1 MQMTFTGERYVPQLR
16 GQIYYEHLHRYALAL
31 SLAADKDVLD
41 IASGEGYGS
50 ALLAM
55 VARSVVGVDIDE
67 SSVMYAGSRYTAM
80 NLSFRAGSATQIPIA
95 DASVDLVVSF
105 ETIEH
110 LVEHERMFAEF
121 KRVLRPAGRLIISS
135 PNKLIY
141 SDARAYTN
149 PYHVRELYFHELRD
163 TLKDFFPAVRL
174 FGHRIFAGSAV
185 HPLNEISQATKWLGP
200 SAKPENGISSL
211 PDPEYFIAIC
221 STEAKGELPDLS
233 SVYLDP
239 RDNLLDDVR
248 SGGLTAGDAA
258 PSVLETG
265 PLAQLSTAPLS
276 LAQADAHLQKEPTP
290 DQSANF
296 DKDRD
301 VLTER
306 IYSLEQMRSDEHDRA
321 ESLARE
327 IVRIRQQ
334 IATQNAAVQQERAKF
349 SELEDSFLATLQ
361 SYEDESRLRKE
372 LQITVDR
379 HTEHDRTDE
388 LEDHLLKESARA
400 ESLAGELER
409 TRQQNTEHHAVA
421 LQERTKVAELED
433 SFLATLQNYEDES
446 RLRKELQITVDR
458 LTKHDRTDE
467 LEDRLLKEGARA
479 ESLAGELE
487 GMRQQNTE
495 QHAVALQERTKV
507 LELEDSFF
515 ATLQNYEDESRL
527 RKELQITVDRLTKS
541 EEQSKAEVRKVQ
553 RREGELRLTL
563 ENARDEISEVR
574 RACRERDVEAHV
586 SRAKL
591 AEDAAFIDEVAR
603 RSIALR
609 DENLRLI
616 AQVAHARAN
625 AATTDSLRAEIELV
639 AIDHQRVLGLLREA
653 LERSASLQQ
662 VSDALLSSKSWTMT
676 RPIRRAAA
684 ALSRR

>member
-221 STEAKGELPDLS
+221 STEAKDELPDLS

-321 ESLARE
+321 ESLAGE

-334 IATQNAAVQQERAKF
+334 IAAQNAAVQQERAKV
-349 SELEDSFLATLQ
+349 SELEDNFLATLQ

-372 LQITVDR
+372 LQITVGR
-379 HTEHDRTDE
+379 LTKHDRTDE
-388 LEDHLLKESARA
+388 LEDRLLKESARA

-421 LQERTKVAELED
+421 LQERTKVSELED
-433 SFLATLQNYEDES
+433 SFL
-446 RLRKELQITVDR
+446 
-458 LTKHDRTDE
+458 
-467 LEDRLLKEGARA
+467 
-479 ESLAGELE
+479 
-487 GMRQQNTE
+487 
-495 QHAVALQERTKV
+495 
-507 LELEDSFF
+507 

-591 AEDAAFIDEVAR
+591 AEDATFIDEVAR
-603 RSIALR
+603 QSIALR

-616 AQVAHARAN
+616 VQVAHARAN
-625 AATTDSLRAEIELV
+625 AATTDSLRAEIELI

>member
-31 SLAADKDVLD
+31 SLAGDKDVLD

-67 SSVMYAGSRYTAM
+67 SSVRYAGSRYTAM
-80 NLSFRAGSATQIPIA
+80 NLSFRSGSATQIPIA
-95 DASVDLVVSF
+95 DESVDLVVSF

-200 SAKPENGISSL
+200 STKPENGISSL
-211 PDPEYFIAIC
+211 PDPEYFIAVC
-221 STEAKGELPDLS
+221 STESKDELPDLS

-239 RDNLLDDVR
+239 RDNLLDDIR
-248 SGGLTAGDAA
+248 SGGLSAGDA
-258 PSVLETG
+258 PPGVLETG
-265 PLAQLSTAPLS
+265 SLAQLPAAPLS
-276 LAQADAHLQKEPTP
+276 LAHAAEHVQTEAPPDHEPIFAKERAD
-290 DQSANF
+290 
-296 DKDRD
+296 
-301 VLTER
+301 LTER

-321 ESLARE
+321 ELLAG
-327 IVRIRQQ
+327 
-334 IATQNAAVQQERAKF
+334 
-349 SELEDSFLATLQ
+349 ELEHASLKISEQHESAQREHAQRLELEESFLTALQ
-361 SYEDESRLRKE
+361 SYEDESRLHKE
-372 LQITVDR
+372 LQLATESTRDQEAVFAKDR
-379 HTEHDRTDE
+379 ADLAERIYSLEQMRSDEHDRAE
-388 LEDHLLKESARA
+388 L
-400 ESLAGELER
+400 LAGELAR
-409 TRQQNTEHHAVA
+409 TRQKFAEQNA
-421 LQERTKVAELED
+421 LLQQERAQLLEID
-433 SFLATLQNYEDES
+433 SRLLEASQNYEDES
-446 RLRKELQITVDR
+446 RRRRELQLAADR
-458 LTKHDRTDE
+458 L
-467 LEDRLLKEGARA
+467 
-479 ESLAGELE
+479 
-487 GMRQQNTE
+487 M
-495 QHAVALQERTKV
+495 
-507 LELEDSFF
+507 
-515 ATLQNYEDESRL
+515 
-527 RKELQITVDRLTKS
+527 KS

-591 AEDAAFIDEVAR
+591 AEDATFIDEVAR
-603 RSIALR
+603 QSIALR

-616 AQVAHARAN
+616 VQVAHARAN
-625 AATTDSLRAEIELV
+625 AATTDSLRAEIELI

>member
-221 STEAKGELPDLS
+221 STEARDELPDLS

-276 LAQADAHLQKEPTP
+276 LAQADAHLQREPTP
-290 DQSANF
+290 DRSANF

-301 VLTER
+301 ILTER

-321 ESLARE
+321 ESLAGE

-334 IATQNAAVQQERAKF
+334 IAAQNAAVQQERAKV
-349 SELEDSFLATLQ
+349 SELEDNFLATLQ

-372 LQITVDR
+372 LQITVGR
-379 HTEHDRTDE
+379 LTKHDRTDE
-388 LEDHLLKESARA
+388 LEDRLLKESARA

-433 SFLATLQNYEDES
+433 SFL
-446 RLRKELQITVDR
+446 
-458 LTKHDRTDE
+458 
-467 LEDRLLKEGARA
+467 
-479 ESLAGELE
+479 
-487 GMRQQNTE
+487 
-495 QHAVALQERTKV
+495 
-507 LELEDSFF
+507 

-603 RSIALR
+603 QSIALR

-616 AQVAHARAN
+616 VQVAHARAN
-625 AATTDSLRAEIELV
+625 AATTDSLRAEIELI